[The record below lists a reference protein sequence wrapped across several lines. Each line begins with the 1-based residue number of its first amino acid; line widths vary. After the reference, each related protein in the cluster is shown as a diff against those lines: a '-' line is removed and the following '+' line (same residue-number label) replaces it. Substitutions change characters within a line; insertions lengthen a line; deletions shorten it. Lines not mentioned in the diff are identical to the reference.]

1 MNFQFAKR
9 ADVFKEGIF
18 SVLNEKKNQ
27 LQAKG
32 QKIYNLSVGTPDFKP
47 PRHIME
53 AVSKAA
59 LDPDNYKY
67 SLTEMPELV
76 KAMCDYYDS
85 RFGVELLQDEVM
97 AVYGSQEGIAHIGLA
112 LTDPG
117 DIILVPDPGYPIFE
131 IGPFLAGAKV
141 EKYPLYKENGFLP
154 DFNDIPEDIADKAKF
169 IIVSYP
175 LNPVCAVA
183 DDAFYKRLI
192 DFAKAHHIIVIHD
205 NAYSDIIFGGREGKS
220 FLSYEGAKEI
230 GVEFYSLS
238 KSFNLTGA
246 RISFVVGNREIIKK
260 FKMVRS
266 QIDYGI
272 FYPVQYAAL
281 AALTGPLDEVK
292 AQCAAYE
299 ERNKALCSGLRS
311 IGWHVPDSEG
321 TMFVWAPI
329 PENYTHSEKF
339 VLDLMEMSGVICVP
353 GTAFG
358 QLGEGFVRFALVCD
372 VDTIHELVRAID
384 ACGILKSEDPEGIA

>member
-1 MNFQFAKR
+1 MNFEFAKR

-32 QKIYNLSVGTPDFKP
+32 RKIYNLSVGTPDFKP
-47 PRHIME
+47 PMHIME

-67 SLTEMPELV
+67 SLTEMSELV

-85 RFGVELLQDEVM
+85 RFGVEIFADEVM

-112 LTDPG
+112 LLDPG
-117 DIILVPDPGYPIFE
+117 DVILVPDPGYPIFE
-131 IGPFLAGAKV
+131 IGPFLCGAKV

-154 DFNDIPEDIADKAKF
+154 DFNDIPDEIADKAKF

-183 DDAFYKRLI
+183 DDDFYHRLI
-192 DFAKAHHIIVIHD
+192 AFAKAHNIIVIHD
-205 NAYSDIIFGGREGKS
+205 NAYSDIIFDGRVGKS

-246 RISFVVGNREIIKK
+246 RISFVVGNSEIIKK
-260 FKMVRS
+260 FKMVR
-266 QIDYGI
+266 D
-272 FYPVQYAAL
+272 
-281 AALTGPLDEVK
+281 
-292 AQCAAYE
+292 
-299 ERNKALCSGLRS
+299 R
-311 IGWHVPDSEG
+311 
-321 TMFVWAPI
+321 
-329 PENYTHSEKF
+329 
-339 VLDLMEMSGVICVP
+339 
-353 GTAFG
+353 
-358 QLGEGFVRFALVCD
+358 
-372 VDTIHELVRAID
+372 
-384 ACGILKSEDPEGIA
+384 KSVV